1 MGLGTPR
8 HKVGT
13 RYHRGRKSSQRH
25 ARKLRGWAGIRHAVL
40 VNTCRKTESQ
50 MEKETEGDSKDTV
63 TKGIFQGWLE
73 ELALP

>member
-1 MGLGTPR
+1 MGA
-8 HKVGT
+8 
-13 RYHRGRKSSQRH
+13 GRKSSQQRV
-25 ARKLRGWAGIRHAVL
+25 RKLRGRVWIRHTVL

-63 TKGIFQGWLE
+63 TNGIFQGQLE